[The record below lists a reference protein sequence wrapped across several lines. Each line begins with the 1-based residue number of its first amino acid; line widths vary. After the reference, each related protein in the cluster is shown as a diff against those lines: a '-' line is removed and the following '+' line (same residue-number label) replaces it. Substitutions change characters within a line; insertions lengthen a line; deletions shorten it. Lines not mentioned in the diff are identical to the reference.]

1 MFFNGKK
8 KFKLSYLFCVCV
20 VLRRFIKV
28 DHDDSSGACWKTAW
42 GLLPAMV
49 RPYSGPTL
57 WSVLTSW
64 EAHHHHWCFVLLAC
78 LTYVDFN
85 CLKFQKH
92 LYKPCNSIE
101 DPSEWYWSQPSYRAL
116 LRWHVES
123 ILHYK
128 GLWWFLISCV
138 WRGEKD
144 ILEDSGTD
152 SSIDISSFTGLG
164 CCGILCV

>member
-1 MFFNGKK
+1 M
-8 KFKLSYLFCVCV
+8 
-20 VLRRFIKV
+20 

-42 GLLPAMV
+42 GLLPVMV

-101 DPSEWYWSQPSYRAL
+101 DPFEWYWSQPSYRAL
-116 LRWHVES
+116 PRWHMES

-138 WRGEKD
+138 WRGGERHSWGQWNWFKHRY
-144 ILEDSGTD
+144 IKLYWAGMLWHS
-152 SSIDISSFTGLG
+152 
-164 CCGILCV
+164 LCVGMLILTSLY